1 VYVSGLST
9 RCCKTINILVI
20 TENNIYLPI
29 DLFYYSDLPS
39 SDVIMVTGSEGLEM
53 PTPFSAT
60 ILKWYVVA
68 G

>member
-1 VYVSGLST
+1 VNVSWLST
-9 RCCKTINILVI
+9 RSCITINLSV
-20 TENNIYLPI
+20 TTVNNIQNN
-29 DLFYYSDLPS
+29 SPS
-39 SDVIMVTGSEGLEM
+39 SDVIMVTGSEGLER

>member
-1 VYVSGLST
+1 MNVSWLSP
-9 RCCKTINILVI
+9 RCCIR
-20 TENNIYLPI
+20 IYLLI
-29 DLFYYSDLPS
+29 IIINNNKKNVPS
-39 SDVIMVTGSEGLEM
+39 SDVIMVTGSEGLET

>member
-1 VYVSGLST
+1 MYLLIIII
-9 RCCKTINILVI
+9 IN
-20 TENNIYLPI
+20 EKKN
-29 DLFYYSDLPS
+29 LPS
-39 SDVIMVTGSEGLEM
+39 SDVIMVTGSEGLET